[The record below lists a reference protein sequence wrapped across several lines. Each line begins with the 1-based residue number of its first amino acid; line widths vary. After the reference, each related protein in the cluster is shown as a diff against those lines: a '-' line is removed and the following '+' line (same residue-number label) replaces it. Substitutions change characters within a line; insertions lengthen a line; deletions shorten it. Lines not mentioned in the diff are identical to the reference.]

1 MSKEITIKEQ
11 LDQQKIYSG
20 RILPVEPKERIVLIE
35 KRLDD
40 IESALQELQDII
52 SKPSKKGDK

>member
-1 MSKEITIKEQ
+1 MSKELTIKEQ

-35 KRLDD
+35 KRLAD
-40 IESALQELQDII
+40 IEASLQEMQEIV
-52 SKPSKKGDK
+52 SKPIKKADK

>member
-1 MSKEITIKEQ
+1 MSKELTIKEQ

-35 KRLDD
+35 KRLADLEAI
-40 IESALQELQDII
+40 IEKIA
-52 SKPSKKGDK
+52 KKKQNQG